1 MENKELIKYYQ
12 SLNQDIR
19 VTQLSNEEGGNSE
32 QIFTQIAISN
42 LADAGE
48 TENANLAFDK
58 KAIGTRNQHQINAYA
73 VSDNY
78 ETLDLFITIFKG
90 TEDISPTSKPDIE
103 TAQKRISN
111 FFSKCISKDYVNEI
125 EESSEIFQLANTLAN
140 YQEIKEN
147 LARVNV
153 IILTDGEYKG
163 EFPKNEKVS
172 DYNIFYR
179 VVDIHFLYKI
189 SEESRV
195 PIEINFDDFD
205 GEKFLIPCLTG
216 NADSKRYR
224 TYIAIIPGV
233 CLAKLYER
241 YGARLLEQNVRS
253 FLQVGGRKSVN
264 SGIRETIRNESEM
277 FLAFNNGIA
286 ATADHIELDESGRF
300 VSKINNLQIVNGGQ
314 TTASIYNTAKKDK
327 ADISKIFVQAKFT
340 IIENPEQY
348 SEIVSR
354 ISKYSNT
361 QNKVN
366 DADFSANN
374 PVLVAFEKLSRFILA
389 PINESRSYQTSW
401 FFERARGQYKT
412 LRSREGRT
420 KSLQA
425 AFDKKYPKNQ
435 MISKVELAKFINA
448 YQEIY
453 EGNKLVIGPHIV
465 VRGNEKNYAQFI
477 GNNLPANIKKIN
489 NVYFE
494 DVIAKC
500 ILFKNADKRYG
511 IKPNSI
517 GEMKQ
522 VVVPYSLS
530 LLNIITDNK
539 LNLYKVWKNQEVSN
553 ELSDFIY
560 DLMKQVNQFI
570 LDTYNGQHYIEKA
583 KKEECWNFVKN
594 HSWKFSLNKIK
605 SDLIDE
611 NNPPKRNID
620 VDIAEEELIQNKEIV
635 KSIPPALWNEILQW
649 GKESEIFNLTK
660 QTVISNIAFKLRQNK
675 IIADEEYQKGV
686 EILDIVAKNN
696 EELLQ
701 KSEEFTGKWVQL
713 KKPKHSDDEKNE
725 LIIGLIRKML
735 SFNQEKEILTQEDTD
750 LLHDISNGKQ
760 ENDYETQ
767 IEVAKCLIKLEKKGF
782 KN

>member
-19 VTQLSNEEGGNSE
+19 VTQLSDEEGGNSE
-32 QIFTQIAISN
+32 QIFTQIAINN

-48 TENANLAFDK
+48 TENASLAFDK

-90 TEDISPTSKPDIE
+90 TEDLSPTSKADIE

-448 YQEIY
+448 YKEMY
-453 EGNKLVIGPHIV
+453 EGNKLLIGPHIV

-477 GNNLPANIKKIN
+477 GNNLPENIKKIN

-522 VVVPYSLS
+522 VVVPYTLS
-530 LLNIITDNK
+530 LLNNITDNK
-539 LNLYKVWKNQEVSN
+539 LNLYKVWKNQDVSN

-583 KKEECWNFVKN
+583 KKEECWNLVKN

-611 NNPPKRNID
+611 KNPPKRNID

-649 GKESEIFNLTK
+649 GKESELFNLTK

-735 SFNQEKEILTQEDTD
+735 SFNQEKEILSQEDTD

-767 IEVAKCLIKLEKKGF
+767 IEVAKCLKKLEKKGF

>member
-1 MENKELIKYYQ
+1 MENKELVKYYQ
-12 SLNQDIR
+12 ILNQDIKAIL
-19 VTQLSNEEGGNSE
+19 LSEEEGGSSE
-32 QIFTQIAISN
+32 QIFTQIAVNN

-48 TENANLAFDK
+48 TENASLAFDK

-78 ETLDLFITIFKG
+78 ETLDLFITVFKG
-90 TEDISPTSKPDIE
+90 TEEISTTSKAEIE

-111 FFSKCISKDYVNEI
+111 FFNKCISKEYVNEI
-125 EESSEIFQLANTLAN
+125 EESSEIFQLAYTLAN

-163 EFPKNEKVS
+163 EFPKNEKIN
-172 DYNIFYR
+172 DYSIFYR
-179 VVDIHFLYKI
+179 VVDILYLYKI
-189 SEESRV
+189 SEEARV
-195 PIEINFDDFD
+195 PIEINFDDFE
-205 GEKFLIPCLTG
+205 GEQFHIPCLTG
-216 NADSKRYR
+216 NADSQKYR
-224 TYIAIIPGV
+224 TYIAIIPGNCV
-233 CLAKLYER
+233 AKLYER

-253 FLQVGGRKSVN
+253 FLQFTGKIN
-264 SGIRETIRNESEM
+264 KGIRDTIRNEAEM

-286 ATADHIELDESGRF
+286 ATADHIELDETGHF
-300 VSKINNLQIVNGGQ
+300 ISKISNLQIVNGGQ

-327 ADISKIFVQAKFT
+327 ADISKIFVQVKFSV
-340 IIENPEQY
+340 IENPEHY

-354 ISKYSNT
+354 ISKYANT

-374 PVLVAFEKLSRFILA
+374 PALVAFEKLSRYILS
-389 PINESRSYQTSW
+389 PITTTSNLQTCW

-412 LRSREGRT
+412 LSNRDGRT

-425 AFDKKYPKNQ
+425 AFDKKYPKKQ
-435 MISKVELAKFINA
+435 MLSKVELAKYINA
-448 YQEIY
+448 YQEVY
-453 EGNKLVIGPHIV
+453 EGKKLVIGPHIV

-477 GNNLPANIKKIN
+477 GNNLPENIRKIN

-494 DVIAKC
+494 DTIAKC

-511 IKPNSI
+511 VKPNSI

-522 VVVPYSLS
+522 VVVPYTLS
-530 LLNIITDNK
+530 LLNIVTENK
-539 LNLYKVWKNQEVSN
+539 LDLYKIWKNQAVSS

-583 KKEECWNFVKN
+583 KKEECWGAVKN
-594 HSWKFSLNKIK
+594 HSWGFNLKEIK
-605 SDLIDE
+605 ADLIDE
-611 NNPPKRNID
+611 KNPTKRNKD
-620 VDIAEEELIQNKEIV
+620 VDIEEEELAQNKEII

-649 GKESEIFNLTK
+649 GKDNEYFNITK
-660 QTVISNIAFKLRQNK
+660 QTVISNIAYKLRQNK
-675 IIADEEYQKGV
+675 IIADEEYQKGI

-696 EELLQ
+696 DELLQ
-701 KSEEFTGKWVQL
+701 KSEEFAGEWVQL
-713 KKPKHSDDEKNE
+713 KRPKPTDDQKNE
-725 LIIGLIRKML
+725 LILRLIGRML
-735 SFNQEKEILTQEDTD
+735 SFNQEKNILLQEESD
-750 LLHDISNGKQ
+750 LLFDVLNGKQ
-760 ENDYETQ
+760 QNDYDTK
-767 IEVAKCLIKLEKKGF
+767 IEVAKCLKKLEKRGF
-782 KN
+782 KA

>member
-1 MENKELIKYYQ
+1 MENRELIKYYQ

-19 VTQLSNEEGGNSE
+19 VTQLSDEEGGNSE
-32 QIFTQIAISN
+32 QIFTQIAINN

-48 TENANLAFDK
+48 TENASLAFDK

-78 ETLDLFITIFKG
+78 ETLDLFITIYKG
-90 TEDISPTSKPDIE
+90 TEDISTTSKADIE

-163 EFPKNEKVS
+163 EFPKNEKIS

-389 PINESRSYQTSW
+389 PINETRSYQTSW

-448 YQEIY
+448 YKEIY
-453 EGNKLVIGPHIV
+453 EGNKLLIGPHIV

-477 GNNLPANIKKIN
+477 GNNLPENIKKIN

-522 VVVPYSLS
+522 VVVPYTLS
-530 LLNIITDNK
+530 LLNNITDNK
-539 LNLYKVWKNQEVSN
+539 LNLYKVWKNQDVSN

-583 KKEECWNFVKN
+583 KKEECWNLVKN

-611 NNPPKRNID
+611 KNPPKRNID

-649 GKESEIFNLTK
+649 GKESEFFNLTK

-735 SFNQEKEILTQEDTD
+735 SFNQEKEILSQEDTD

-767 IEVAKCLIKLEKKGF
+767 IEVAKCLKKLEKKGF

>member
-19 VTQLSNEEGGNSE
+19 VTQLSDEEGGNSE
-32 QIFTQIAISN
+32 QIFTQIAINN

-48 TENANLAFDK
+48 TENASLAFDK

-90 TEDISPTSKPDIE
+90 TEDISTTSKADIE

-448 YQEIY
+448 YQEMY

-477 GNNLPANIKKIN
+477 GNNLPENIKKIN

-522 VVVPYSLS
+522 VVVPYTLS
-530 LLNIITDNK
+530 LLNNITDNK
-539 LNLYKVWKNQEVSN
+539 LNLYKVWKNQDVSN

-583 KKEECWNFVKN
+583 KKEECWNLVKN

-611 NNPPKRNID
+611 KNPPKRNID

-649 GKESEIFNLTK
+649 GKESELFNLTK

-767 IEVAKCLIKLEKKGF
+767 IEVAKCLKKLEKKGF